1 MIRAMGVR
9 ERQRSMKEEAGLG
22 KRARETCMCVH
33 EMKLKV
39 VREYGNEG
47 VGEEENRAK

>member
-39 VREYGNEG
+39 VREHGNGG
-47 VGEEENRAK
+47 VGKGEDEAK